1 MTTIAII
8 SSTTASNSVVSP
20 TTPSHSVEKP
30 SRSSNPNLLQPEP
43 RSHTPCSSF
52 SSVLFQFEIPGAKS
66 IYIMDGTTNKSPLD
80 DDQVKVSGI
89 GSEPLRRE
97 DIQVRLV
104 DPIFYCCDR
113 VLNIFAEEPLLS
125 DFQKEL
131 LLDNTMNILDD
142 EHAANLEDRGIDD
155 DLLSEG
161 DLEDDCEMDCYADE
175 EYVVDSKLFY
185 SSTLFV
191 DSSSP
196 FRPPETAS
204 PTSSWNRRGSTN
216 YRRELLLDSGFDEMT
231 KFLAN
236 FPLNQIE
243 DDVPSEGDIES
254 CCDDDDDEQD
264 QECDSDYDVLPWITH
279 EPLDCHQRIRLA
291 RHPGEASLAQAWLLY
306 TIIQSAYSIPV

>member
-20 TTPSHSVEKP
+20 AMSSHSVEKP
-30 SRSSNPNLLQPEP
+30 SRSSVPNLLQPSP
-43 RSHTPCSSF
+43 RSHTLPSSC

-66 IYIMDGTTNKSPLD
+66 IKSPLD

-97 DIQVRLV
+97 DIQVRLG
-104 DPIFYCCDR
+104 DPILDCCDR
-113 VLNIFAEEPLLS
+113 VLNISAEEPLLS
-125 DFQKEL
+125 DFQKGL
-131 LLDNTMNILDD
+131 LLDNTLDILDD
-142 EHAANLEDRGIDD
+142 EHAANLEDGGIDD

-185 SSTLFV
+185 SSTPLFV

-231 KFLAN
+231 TFLAN
-236 FPLNQIE
+236 FPLDQIE
-243 DDVPSEGDIES
+243 DDVLSEGDIEP
-254 CCDDDDDEQD
+254 CCDDDDDD
-264 QECDSDYDVLPWITH
+264 DDSDDGDRSHHNSFPGSYQNIVITVS
-279 EPLDCHQRIRLA
+279 E
-291 RHPGEASLAQAWLLY
+291 
-306 TIIQSAYSIPV
+306 